1 MKKLIVTLLAALL
14 LLSLCA
20 CAGKETKE
28 TAAPETESKTVTE
41 AQTEPETEPEDEA
54 PAGLGGVQIANPFVD
69 YDTLEEAAAQTGFD
83 LTVPETVEGYPERMI
98 QVMDGSMLQVI
109 WLNGDD
115 RLFVR
120 KAAGTE
126 DVSGDYNVYSDVQT
140 ITVGE
145 REVTLQGE
153 AGAYSLATWLADGYT
168 YAVMADVP
176 MSAEALTALISGIN

>member
-1 MKKLIVTLLAALL
+1 MKKLIVTLLAAML

-28 TAAPETESKTVTE
+28 TAAPETEPGTE
-41 AQTEPETEPEDEA
+41 ARTETAAAPEDETHM
-54 PAGLGGVQIANPFVD
+54 GLGGVQIANPFVD
-69 YDTLEEAAAQTGFD
+69 YDTLEEAAAQTGFE

-98 QVMDGSMLQVI
+98 QVMDGAMLQVI
-109 WLNGDD
+109 WLNGED

-120 KAAGTE
+120 KAAGSE
-126 DVSGDYNVYSDVQT
+126 DVSGDYNVYSDVRT
-140 ITVGE
+140 LTVGE

-153 AGAYSLATWLADGYT
+153 AGAYSLATWQANGYS
-168 YAVMADVP
+168 YAVMADDP